1 MMQLTHDDHQER
13 RQALYRFLLSR
24 GNKWTSMEQ
33 ATDSVNLYPAFF
45 TTTYHNS
52 HARRLL
58 TSDIEAINS
67 SDDFEKIIIS
77 NTNGIKLATEE
88 ELSSFLVSE
97 YGEIFKKLYRVR
109 KMAKK
114 ASRNLQ
120 LDLDGKARQAFLGGD

>member
-1 MMQLTHDDHQER
+1 MQFTHDDRQDR

-52 HARRLL
+52 WARRLL